1 MSQGDDELF
10 QMLDDLESQAQAA
23 YAAER
28 EAELRD
34 RSASEYQHVILA
46 GRLMASVGEDVS
58 LEVLGVGRIG
68 GELARVAAGWVLLRA
83 NRQDWIV
90 RAAAI
95 ASVTGASSRAV
106 PQVAWSPVARLG
118 LGSPLLRLADTG
130 SECVLHLV
138 DGRRHEGALRR
149 VGSDFVELRTGTL
162 IAFGALAAV
171 QARE

>member
-1 MSQGDDELF
+1 MSHGDDELF
-10 QMLDDLESQAQAA
+10 RMLDDLESQAQAA

-34 RSASEYQHVILA
+34 RSASEYQHVSLA

-58 LEVLGVGRIG
+58 LEVLGVGRIA
-68 GELARVAAGWVLLRA
+68 GELARVAAEWVLVRA
-83 NRQDWIV
+83 GRQDWIV
-90 RAAAI
+90 GIAAI

-106 PQVAWSPVARLG
+106 PEVAWSPVARLG
-118 LGSPLLRLADTG
+118 LGSPLRRLGDTG
-130 SECVLHLV
+130 ADCVLHLV

-149 VGSDFVELRTGTL
+149 VGADFVELRSGL
-162 IAFGALAAV
+162 LVAFAALAAV